1 MNTPSIFRGHP
12 KGSAV
17 ARRRRRFPMVRY
29 LLIAAAVFVGGCGYT
44 GGKMLYFL
52 GFGKGKLI
60 EAKFQFAEGP
70 VLIFV
75 DDFTKRVDLPSAKSD
90 LTDQLAQELL
100 RHESA
105 KKIIPYA
112 TLQRMQQSD
121 PDFAKLSCREIGER
135 VGAEQVLWVRVEDY
149 LVTEDVYESSSA
161 AHVTTTIKVIDAKEK
176 KDRRKVR
183 LWPASMAGF
192 PVAASLT
199 GSDVLRLKT
208 LPAISKELTGKLAE
222 DIAKLFYEHRLKEF
236 EKEQ

>member
-1 MNTPSIFRGHP
+1 MNMPLISNRHQKRNTM
-12 KGSAV
+12 
-17 ARRRRRFPMVRY
+17 ARRRFLIVRY
-29 LLIAAAVFVGGCGYT
+29 LLVTTALLVGGCGYT

-52 GFGKGKLI
+52 GFGEGKLI
-60 EAKFQFAEGP
+60 KAKFQFAEGP

-75 DDFTKRVDLPSAKSD
+75 DDFTNRVDIPSAKSD

-112 TLQRMQQSD
+112 TLQRIQQSD
-121 PDFAKLSCREIGER
+121 PSFPKLSCREIGER
-135 VGAEQVLWVRVEDY
+135 VGAEQVLWVRVENY
-149 LVTEDVYESSSA
+149 VVMEEVYESSSA
-161 AHVTTTIKVIDAKEK
+161 AHITTTIKVIDAKEK

-183 LWPASMAGF
+183 LWPGSIEGF
-192 PVAASLT
+192 PVTASLT

-208 LPAISKELTGKLAE
+208 RPAISKELTGKLAE